1 VGRQVGDVSGATID
15 AIPQSQPFSLPEDRQ
30 VHCVLYLSCSALF
43 PLFSPVSPVLVAP
56 LTPPSRLWL
65 LTTLMALYTL
75 HVRTIPSLRRRLLSD
90 APTGETIV
98 HPSQPER
105 ESRKALNDAEWT
117 NRKLLADLVFV
128 CECGVSSA
136 IPSPGP

>member
-1 VGRQVGDVSGATID
+1 
-15 AIPQSQPFSLPEDRQ
+15 
-30 VHCVLYLSCSALF
+30 
-43 PLFSPVSPVLVAP
+43 
-56 LTPPSRLWL
+56 RLWL

-75 HVRTIPSLRRRLLSD
+75 HVRTIPSLRRRLPSD
-90 APTGETIV
+90 ASTGETIV

-128 CECGVSSA
+128 SYDVFHLTRFEEPVKCIAGLVAGLISTNKL
-136 IPSPGP
+136 